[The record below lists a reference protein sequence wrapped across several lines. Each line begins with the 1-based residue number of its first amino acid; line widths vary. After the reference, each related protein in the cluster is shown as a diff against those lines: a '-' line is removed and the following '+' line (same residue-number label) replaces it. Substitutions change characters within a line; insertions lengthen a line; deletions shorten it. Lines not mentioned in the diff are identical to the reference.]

1 MFGALTPYLIPSSL
15 ELINGEARAATMSS
29 GTSSTGASRPPITEF
44 SAAKDAP
51 NLVEAQEWLR
61 IGPTPVGNACGPGT
75 PVALRWPHF
84 DPRVSLI
91 VFLPS

>member
-1 MFGALTPYLIPSSL
+1 MVASALLGAVELRGLVFGALPPYLIPSSL

-61 IGPTPVGNACGPGT
+61 IGPTPVGNACGA
-75 PVALRWPHF
+75 ALAT
-84 DPRVSLI
+84 L
-91 VFLPS
+91 